1 MTIAFKHVHI
11 VITATEAIP
20 TLLSPPFFSNAG
32 ELGEYTLIHNKKPYQ
47 GENAWKHE
55 ETVM

>member
-47 GENAWKHE
+47 GKNA
-55 ETVM
+55 